1 MRLTVPGGRAGDAFA
16 NRGLDA
22 KRGVDSL
29 VIHFGAFGAEAADE
43 AKQALAVGLMS
54 VACESLGR
62 GSTPER
68 FFLRVAWVLGM
79 GASRAMLLALNS
91 CRLSAP
97 PRCKQ
102 VTSTKQVSQ
111 AQGGFLR

>member
-1 MRLTVPGGRAGDAFA
+1 MPRMEV
-16 NRGLDA
+16 
-22 KRGVDSL
+22 
-29 VIHFGAFGAEAADE
+29 E
-43 AKQALAVGLMS
+43 AKQALAAKQAFGS
-54 VACESLGR
+54 CVACESLGR

-68 FFLRVAWVLGM
+68 FFFPVAWVLGM